1 MFNAHDFFKN
11 RFSAHIKETSR
22 YLRYMFNGHIAVA
35 MFFLVSALSVYYQQW
50 LAQLP
55 DDFPTAW
62 IMGVVL
68 GIMVSFIP
76 VRTLLKEPDLVFLIP
91 AEHKMNDYFR
101 NALWYSFL
109 LQSFMM
115 LFIFAAFSPLYLHT
129 YPERNGSIYLLSI
142 LIILIFNAWN
152 LIANWW
158 MLKVRD
164 TGVRRIDQ
172 IVRLLINCLTFFFI
186 FNGNTLLAAVTTS
199 IFIIIFL
206 YDFSVS
212 RKQEGLAWE
221 SLVERDRNRM
231 QFFYRIAN
239 MFTDV
244 PHFKTKTKKR
254 SWLVSLINRL
264 PLERKSTYDYL
275 YRITFIRSGD
285 YLGMYIRL
293 LIIGILLIIYVPNE
307 WMKVLFAFLF
317 MYMSTFQMMALYH
330 HFRTNI
336 WMDIYPVDHQY
347 RKQAVI
353 KWLNQLAF
361 IQVIL
366 FGIVFLVIQHFIGL
380 GMTIIGGI
388 LFNFLFIKIYTQ
400 QKWKLK

>member
-1 MFNAHDFFKN
+1 MFNSHEFFRN
-11 RFSAHIKETSR
+11 RFSDHIKETSR

-35 MFFLVSALSVYYQQW
+35 MIFLVSALSVYYQQW
-50 LAQLP
+50 LVQLP
-55 DDFPTAW
+55 DNFPTAW
-62 IMGVVL
+62 IMGIVFGL
-68 GIMVSFIP
+68 IVSFIP

-91 AEHKMNDYFR
+91 AEHKMGAYFR

-109 LQSFMM
+109 LHTFMM
-115 LFIFAAFSPLYLHT
+115 LFVFAALSPLYLHM
-129 YPERNGSIYLLSI
+129 YPERTGITYLLTI
-142 LIILIFNAWN
+142 MIILIFNAWN

-164 TGVRRIDQ
+164 ASIRRIDQ
-172 IVRLLINCLTFFFI
+172 TVRLLINCLTFFFI
-186 FNGNTLLAAVTTS
+186 INGDMLLAAVTTF

-221 SLVERDRNRM
+221 FLVERDRNRM

-254 SWLVSLINRL
+254 SWLVSLVSQF
-264 PLERKSTYDYL
+264 PLEQKWTYDYL

-293 LIIGILLIIYVPNE
+293 LIIGILLILYVPNA
-307 WMKVLFAFLF
+307 WMKVIFAFLF

-336 WMDIYPVDHQY
+336 WIDLYPLEHTL

-353 KWLNQLAF
+353 KWLTQLAF
-361 IQVIL
+361 IQVIV
-366 FGIVFLVIQHFIGL
+366 FGIALLAIQHYIESGL
-380 GMTIIGGI
+380 TVFGGI
-388 LFNFLFIKIYTQ
+388 LFNILFIKIYAQ
-400 QKWKLK
+400 QKWK